1 MAYPID
7 PGHRGGDTDMAAAG
21 FVKATAKT
29 YEALTYALLSEQ
41 PRTADEVH
49 AAIEQQLG
57 KAVPLYTI
65 RPRLSQLKARGL
77 LVDTGERRLSSAGRC
92 KQRVMRVA
100 SPAEQASR
108 NIDQA
113 ELGGARNER

>member
-7 PGHRGGDTDMAAAG
+7 PGHRGGDTDMDAADC
-21 FVKATAKT
+21 VKATAKT

-49 AAIEQQLG
+49 AAIEEKLG
-57 KAVPLYTI
+57 KAVPLYSV

-92 KQRVMRVA
+92 KQRVLRVA
-100 SPAEQASR
+100 SPMKLATAANAS
-108 NIDQA
+108 
-113 ELGGARNER
+113 GGV